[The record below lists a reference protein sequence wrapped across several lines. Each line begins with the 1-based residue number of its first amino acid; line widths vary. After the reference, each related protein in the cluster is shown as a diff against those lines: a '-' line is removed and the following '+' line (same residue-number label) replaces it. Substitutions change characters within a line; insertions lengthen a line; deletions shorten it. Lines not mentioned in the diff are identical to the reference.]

1 MTHHWLT
8 RALSLLAALAVL
20 LDTAPT
26 AAGRP
31 SQPPATPAPRL
42 LVLVVVD
49 QLRADYL
56 GLFDRHWRGGFRTL
70 LDGGL
75 VFDNARFP
83 YLNTVTCAGH
93 ATIATG
99 TQPRTHGLVLNAW
112 WHRDERRTFDCTADP
127 GAPDISYGRPPRLG
141 NSARRLAVP
150 TLADAL
156 REQRPGARVVT
167 LSLKARSA
175 IMLAGRGGDAVVWFD
190 ELAGSFMTSRAFA
203 SGPVPEVKAFID
215 RNPYERDQGRTWQL
229 FAPPETYLY
238 RDAGTGERPPAP
250 WTGLF
255 PHVVAGRS
263 RLDALFF
270 DVWQTSPFADAYLG
284 EMAQALVD
292 AFTLGQRGATDYLA
306 VSFSTTDE
314 VGHDFGPESR
324 ELEDTLRRL
333 DATLGALIA
342 HLDARVGRDRYVL
355 ALTSDHGVAPIAG
368 FGRGG
373 RIAPEDVRDRI
384 EDTLIGE
391 FGPRPAGPYVDAV
404 NFAYVYLA
412 PGAAER
418 LRETPRAMAAV
429 RRAVEEIPGV
439 DRLLDA
445 HELSVGS
452 RDAAV
457 RAAAFSHF
465 PGRSGDLIVIPERY
479 WYLHPRNTSAATTH
493 GTHHDYDAHVPV
505 VFFGSGLPRGR
516 VSSPITPADIA
527 PTLARL
533 AGVELRTAEGQVL
546 REAAR

>member
-1 MTHHWLT
+1 VI
-8 RALSLLAALAVL
+8 RAFSLLAALAIVV
-20 LDTAPT
+20 DTTPT

-31 SQPPATPAPRL
+31 SPSPAAPAPRL

-56 GLFDRHWRGGFRTL
+56 RLFDRHWSRGFRTL
-70 LDGGL
+70 LDRGL

-99 TQPRTHGLVLNAW
+99 SQPRTHGLVLNAW
-112 WHRDERRTFDCTADP
+112 WHRVERRTLDCTADP
-127 GAPDISYGRPPRLG
+127 GAPDISYGRPARLG

-156 REQRPGARVVT
+156 RAQTPGARVVT

-175 IMLAGRGGDAVVWFD
+175 ITLAGHGGDAVVWFD
-190 ELAGSFMTSRAFA
+190 DLAGSFVTSRAFA
-203 SGPVPEVKAFID
+203 AAAVPEVKAFID

-229 FAPPETYLY
+229 FASPETYLY

-263 RLDALFF
+263 PLDTLFF

-284 EMAQALVD
+284 EMAQAFVD
-292 AFTLGQRGATDYLA
+292 AFSLGQRDAIDYLA
-306 VSFSTTDE
+306 VSFSATDE

-333 DATLGALIA
+333 DVTLGALIA
-342 HLDARVGRDRYVL
+342 HLDARVGRERYVL
-355 ALTSDHGVAPIAG
+355 VLASDHGVAPIAG

-373 RIAPEDVRDRI
+373 RIAPEDIRDRI
-384 EDTLIGE
+384 EETLIDE
-391 FGPRPAGPYVDAV
+391 FGPLPSGGYVDAV

-412 PGAAER
+412 PGTAER
-418 LRETPRAMAAV
+418 LRKAPRAMAAV
-429 RRAVEEIPGV
+429 RRAVEAIAGV

-445 HELSVGS
+445 RELNVRSSDEG
-452 RDAAV
+452 V

-465 PGRSGDLIVIPERY
+465 PDRSGDLIVIPERY
-479 WYLHPRNTSAATTH
+479 WYMLPRNTSTATTH

-505 VFFGSGLPRGR
+505 VFFGGGIPRGR

-533 AGVELRTAEGQVL
+533 AGIALHTPDGRVL
-546 REAAR
+546 REVVR

>member
-1 MTHHWLT
+1 MIRMLP
-8 RALSLLAALAVL
+8 LLAVLAVL
-20 LDTAPT
+20 LDAPP
-26 AAGRP
+26 APAGRP
-31 SQPPATPAPRL
+31 SQPPAAPSPHL

-56 GLFDRHWRGGFRTL
+56 RVFERHWRGGFRTL
-70 LDGGL
+70 LESGL
-75 VFDNARFP
+75 LFDNARFP

-127 GAPDISYGRPPRLG
+127 RAPDISYGRPPRLG
-141 NSARRLAVP
+141 NSARWLAVP

-156 REQRPGARVVT
+156 REQRPGSRIVT
-167 LSLKARSA
+167 MSLKARSA
-175 IMLAGRGGDAVVWFD
+175 VTLAGQSGDAVVWFD
-190 ELAGSFMTSRAFA
+190 DLAGSFMTSRAFA
-203 SGPVPEVKAFID
+203 PGPVPEVKAFID
-215 RNPYERDQGRTWQL
+215 RNPFERDQGRTWQL
-229 FAPPETYLY
+229 LGPPGTYLY
-238 RDAGTGERPPAP
+238 RDAGTGERPPTP

-263 RLDALFF
+263 PLDALFF

-292 AFTLGQRGATDYLA
+292 AFSLGQRDTIDYLA
-306 VSFSTTDE
+306 VSFSATDE

-333 DATLGALIA
+333 DITLGALIG
-342 HLDARVGRDRYVL
+342 HLDARVGRERYVL
-355 ALTSDHGVAPIAG
+355 ALASDHGVAPIAG

-373 RIAPEDVRDRI
+373 RIFPEDVRDRI
-384 EDTLIGE
+384 EETLGDE
-391 FGPRPAGPYVDAV
+391 FGQLPAGTYVDAV
-404 NFAYVYLA
+404 NFGYVYLA
-412 PGAAER
+412 PGVAER
-418 LRETPRAMAAV
+418 LREAPRAMAVV

-445 HELSVGS
+445 RELNTESS
-452 RDAAV
+452 DAGV
-457 RAAAFSHF
+457 RAAAYSHF
-465 PGRSGDLIVIPERY
+465 PGRSGDLIVIPKRY
-479 WYLHPRNTSAATTH
+479 WYMHPRNTSAATTH
-493 GTHHDYDAHVPV
+493 GTHHDYDTHVPV
-505 VFFGSGLPRGR
+505 VFFGGGIPRGR

-546 REAAR
+546 REVAR